1 MSPILFATLVVF
13 AVIIGLAALVA
24 IAFAAM
30 DARTATLMRRRL
42 GLSRPLDEFTE
53 AGDQKILQGLAKQGA
68 SIERFVDKEG
78 ETPRLLAQA
87 AWRDPRPRL
96 LFYAFQGMLP
106 AALVMVVLAGSAV
119 GNHYF
124 VGLNFYIALFIAL
137 ALSFLIP
144 RWVLRGAAEGRQ
156 KRIKKEV
163 PLFVHLLVLL
173 FEAGLSTRQALTSL
187 VREGRGVLPELG
199 REFDAVVRQL
209 DTGADIGELLRQ
221 LGDTLAV
228 DDLTTIL
235 GVLRQVDRYGGEI
248 REPLLDTLR
257 LIEERRGLD
266 LREQVNLISGR
277 MTVVM
282 VVFFFPALLIF
293 VAGPAF
299 LAINSTLSSFAS
311 GR

>member
-1 MSPILFATLVVF
+1 
-13 AVIIGLAALVA
+13 
-24 IAFAAM
+24 
-30 DARTATLMRRRL
+30 
-42 GLSRPLDEFTE
+42 
-53 AGDQKILQGLAKQGA
+53 
-68 SIERFVDKEG
+68 
-78 ETPRLLAQA
+78 
-87 AWRDPRPRL
+87 
-96 LFYAFQGMLP
+96 MLR
-106 AALVMVVLAGSAV
+106 A
-119 GNHYF
+119 
-124 VGLNFYIALFIAL
+124 
-137 ALSFLIP
+137 
-144 RWVLRGAAEGRQ
+144 AAEGRQ

-199 REFDAVVRQL
+199 REFDAIVRQL
-209 DTGADIGELLRQ
+209 DTGADTGEVLRQ
-221 LGDTLAV
+221 LGDTLGV
-228 DDLTTIL
+228 EDLTTIL

-248 REPLLDTLR
+248 REPLLETLR

-282 VVFFFPALLIF
+282 VVFFFPSLLIF

-299 LAINSTLSSFAS
+299 IAINSTLSTFAG

>member
-1 MSPILFATLVVF
+1 MSPILFATLVVL
-13 AVIIGLAALVA
+13 AVIIGLAALIA

-30 DARTATLMRRRL
+30 DVRTANRMRRRL
-42 GLSRPLDEFTE
+42 GLLRPLDEFTE

-68 SIERFVDKEG
+68 SMERLVDKEG

-96 LFYAFQGMLP
+96 LFYAFQGVLP
-106 AALVMVVLAGSAV
+106 AVLVLLVLAGSAS

-144 RWVLRGAAEGRQ
+144 RWVLRAAAEGRQ

-199 REFDAVVRQL
+199 REFDAIVRQL
-209 DTGADIGELLRQ
+209 DTGADTGEVLRQ
-221 LGDTLAV
+221 LGETLGV
-228 DDLTTIL
+228 EDLTTIL

-248 REPLLDTLR
+248 REPLLETLR

-282 VVFFFPALLIF
+282 VVFFFPSLLIF

-299 LAINSTLSSFAS
+299 IAINSTLSTFAG